1 MDTNAVDLSQEEI
14 IKKNIEE
21 NERTGRIAQDMI
33 QDKVKDSRELFQRTR
48 RIVNNIL
55 R

>member
-1 MDTNAVDLSQEEI
+1 MNTNINNLSKEERI
-14 IKKNIEE
+14 QKNIED
-21 NERTGRIAQDMI
+21 NERAGRIAQALI
-33 QDKVKDSRELFQRTR
+33 RDKEEDSRELFQRTR